1 MNAATYTGAWA
12 ESRALL
18 RAHRGAL
25 VAGLA
30 LVVANRIAALALP
43 ASSKFAIDEVIGKG
57 RSNLLF
63 PLAAVALAGV
73 AVQSATA
80 FGLAY
85 YTGMAA
91 ERAVTRL
98 RQDLYAHVLRL
109 PVRTFDTTPTGTF
122 VSRLM
127 TDAEQIRTV
136 LGPGLVQLASSVLT
150 AGLALGVLFVLDAPL
165 TWFLLILL
173 LASTFG
179 LARAFG
185 WFRSAFLQ
193 VSVLQAEL
201 TSRLGETLSGI
212 RVVKAF
218 AAERNEAHAL
228 ARSSH
233 QLLRTGA
240 RGVQGLSLL
249 TAVQALVAGTTG
261 VVMLLL
267 LVRNVV
273 AGSMTL
279 GELALYVLLAGL
291 LATPLVHMTALGS
304 EVGRALSAL
313 QRLHEL
319 RGLTSDGATTRYR
332 RPVPRLTGHVTFE
345 DVSFSYVAGQF
356 ALQHVSF
363 IAPAGSTTAFVGP
376 SGSGKS
382 TICRLLLAF
391 DIPTLGRVLIDG
403 HDLAML
409 RLREY
414 RKQLGV
420 VLQEGTLFN
429 GTISD
434 NIQYGRPSALR
445 TDVRRAARLA
455 HCEEF
460 VSRMPHGYDTIVG
473 EGGVQLSSGQ
483 RQRVAIARAIL
494 ADPRLLILDEA
505 TSHLDIESEALVHDA
520 LRTLRRGRTTFV
532 ITHHLAPIREADQI
546 VVLRHGQIANHASSH
561 DAVRLGDVELIRRLQ
576 A

>member
-228 ARSSH
+228 AKSSH
-233 QLLRTGA
+233 HLLRTGA
-240 RGVQGLSLL
+240 RGVQGISLL
-249 TAVQALVAGTTG
+249 TAVQALVAGLTS

-267 LVRNVV
+267 LVRSVV

-291 LATPLVHMTALGS
+291 LATPLVQMTALGS

-319 RGLTSDGATTRYR
+319 RSLTSDGSCATHR
-332 RPVPRLTGHVTFE
+332 RPVPRLTGHVAFE
-345 DVSFSYVAGQF
+345 DVSFAYVPGQF

-363 IAPAGSTTAFVGP
+363 NAPAGSTTAFVGP

-403 HDLAML
+403 HDLAVL
-409 RLREY
+409 RPREY

-429 GTISD
+429 GTISE
-434 NIQYGRPSALR
+434 NIHYSRPSALR
-445 TDVRRAARLA
+445 AEVRRAARLA

-460 VSRMPHGYDTIVG
+460 VSRMPHGYDTVVG
-473 EGGVQLSSGQ
+473 ERGVQLSSGQ
-483 RQRVAIARAIL
+483 RQRIAIARAIL
-494 ADPRLLILDEA
+494 ADPRILILDEA

-532 ITHHLAPIREADQI
+532 VTHHLAPIREADQ
-546 VVLRHGQIANHASSH
+546 VVALRHGLIANHTSSY
-561 DAVRLGDVELIRRLQ
+561 DALQLGDVELIRRLQ
-576 A
+576 T